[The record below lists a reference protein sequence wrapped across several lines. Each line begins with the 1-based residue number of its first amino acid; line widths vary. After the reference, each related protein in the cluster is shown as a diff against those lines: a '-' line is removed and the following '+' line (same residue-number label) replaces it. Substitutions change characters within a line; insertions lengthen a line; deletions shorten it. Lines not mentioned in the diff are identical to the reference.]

1 MYCIY
6 CGQKLP
12 DCANFCSAC
21 GKATKNDSKFTLPID
36 WQRPNFISHGKG
48 ICGHYISIGRLEDGG
63 CFLFED
69 PEKLISPY
77 IYEEIIIP
85 EVEFSQIND
94 VIYFVRRNDKW
105 GIMRYPCEEI
115 SPCIYEDIK
124 AIESPEHYE
133 IQINDFVYLV
143 RRNDKWGV
151 YQYLKKELFPCIYDD
166 AETAEDKYF
175 LKMNGKWCW
184 YKAPAV
190 KIKPFIFEDIDV
202 IYSCSYNYFNFCK
215 VIKNGKYGLY
225 DAEGKEI
232 LPCIYDDI
240 DNVID
245 DYCFKVKINGKYG
258 IVDENKK
265 ELLPILFD
273 EIIKDTLF
281 LKSGLA
287 KTPWYSDDYIFDKD
301 KSRCFCLVKDSNKL
315 GVYECFQGFVL
326 PLGVYTDINIDYAP
340 FIIVTKNGKK
350 GLMKDC
356 QEELPCNYD
365 DIEGYINLY
374 GDYPNYIYKY
384 FILAKNNKYG
394 FYEHSK
400 KYAMPCMYDKIDI
413 VSNLNQIYCIVKI
426 NNQYGV
432 YSHAIEL
439 IPPLYDKITSEHF
452 EYESHHV
459 TIYTATGIGFIV
471 KQHNKV
477 GAFIYNDSVEIIPC
491 LYDDVDFKNYPII
504 RVRHEGKWL
513 SFNDFDEFKN
523 YISFCNESVNNSK
536 PDNIFD
542 KFLDELFK
550 NLDDNLSSNVFT
562 INNSN
567 ANNNIVKDYLPYYL
581 FFDTE
586 TTGVPKNYKA
596 PITDLDN
603 WPRLV
608 QLGWILCDDNGNEI
622 ETGNDIIKPNGFI
635 IPKAASNVHKITTS
649 MAIANGIDLSQALS
663 KFILASKQAK
673 VLVGHNVS
681 FDINVVGAELLRI
694 QSDYNIVS
702 KASID
707 TMLKSINYC
716 AIPSGFSYGDKYKW
730 PKLQELHKKLFGYEF
745 EDAHDA
751 MADIRATKKCFFE
764 MKRIGLIIEE
774 SRTLDKHPINN
785 SASIDDIPDDDLPF

>member
-6 CGQKLP
+6 CGQELP
-12 DCANFCSAC
+12 SDAKFCSAC
-21 GKATKNDSKFTLPID
+21 GKVVVISDSLILTNDLLEQTSIYNFIRIGEIEFAIGFLNGKYGLFECPNRFVSRCVYEDMLLPKIIYSNKNDL
-36 WQRPNFISHGKG
+36 
-48 ICGHYISIGRLEDGG
+48 
-63 CFLFED
+63 
-69 PEKLISPY
+69 
-77 IYEEIIIP
+77 
-85 EVEFSQIND
+85 
-94 VIYFVRRNDKW
+94 IYFVKMY
-105 GIMRYPCEEI
+105 G
-115 SPCIYEDIK
+115 
-124 AIESPEHYE
+124 
-133 IQINDFVYLV
+133 
-143 RRNDKWGV
+143 KWGV
-151 YQYLKKELFPCIYDD
+151 RKYPNEEVFPCIFEDVVVPDLSWIDCEHLWYHLKKNGKWCFYEAPTIEIQPFIFDDIKVMGTDPSRSWVLDYGYKFRIKKKYGLYFYPDKEIFPCIYDD
-166 AETAEDKYF
+166 LDTIIDESSFK
-175 LKMNGKWCW
+175 
-184 YKAPAV
+184 V
-190 KIKPFIFEDIDV
+190 KIKGKCGILDENRNELFPFIFDDIIDSCIFKEKKCGFEDGHYFEKEKERCYLLVKNNNELGVYEYLQNLV
-202 IYSCSYNYFNFCK
+202 IPFGRYEGIEILNAPYLIVTKNDKKGLLNECREVLACEYDEIKACSLFYGDYWEDELEYY
-215 VIKNGKYGLY
+215 ILTKNGKYGY
-225 DAEGKEI
+225 FDKKCTM
-232 LPCIYDDI
+232 PCI
-240 DNVID
+240 
-245 DYCFKVKINGKYG
+245 
-258 IVDENKK
+258 
-265 ELLPILFD
+265 
-273 EIIKDTLF
+273 
-281 LKSGLA
+281 
-287 KTPWYSDDYIFDKD
+287 
-301 KSRCFCLVKDSNKL
+301 
-315 GVYECFQGFVL
+315 
-326 PLGVYTDINIDYAP
+326 
-340 FIIVTKNGKK
+340 
-350 GLMKDC
+350 
-356 QEELPCNYD
+356 
-365 DIEGYINLY
+365 
-374 GDYPNYIYKY
+374 
-384 FILAKNNKYG
+384 
-394 FYEHSK
+394 
-400 KYAMPCMYDKIDI
+400 YDKIDI
-413 VSNLNQIYCIVKI
+413 ISNYGKIYCIIKI

-432 YSHAIEL
+432 YSDAIEL

-504 RVRHEGKWL
+504 RVKHEGKWL

-523 YISFCNESVNNSK
+523 HISFCNESVNNSK
-536 PDNIFD
+536 PDNISD

-785 SASIDDIPDDDLPF
+785 SASIDDIPGDDLPF